1 MVKKMV
7 IPTPK
12 PTPAPARITVGQK
25 ILARMDEMLEHAAV
39 QEKRLKD
46 LESQFTILSQAI
58 IEVIEQLDEIR
69 PRLGCLENV
78 AESTRKSA
86 EAAEIS
92 ALDARMGVDNL
103 SERMPDVEEVVQH
116 IRSQERIEWL
126 ASMKPAF

>member
-1 MVKKMV
+1 MPKKTV
-7 IPTPK
+7 PTPD
-12 PTPAPARITVGQK
+12 PTPAPARITVGEK
-25 ILARMDEMLEHAAV
+25 ILSRMDEMLEHAAV

-46 LESQFTILSQAI
+46 LESQFTILSQSI